1 MILLVQNGILDP
13 LIAQGSPF
21 FVNNSILSGQ
31 YRLESCRKIK
41 RICDVTIY
49 VILWPLYFLSH
60 EDFFERKL
68 QIPIK
73 CLIHKKILS
82 WSSQGHKVTIG
93 IELGAPF
100 LCTHQMKGEFSRSP
114 NGYFF
119 STCII
124 SDASTILST

>member
-1 MILLVQNGILDP
+1 MILVVQNGILDP

-31 YRLESCRKIK
+31 YRFEYRKIK

-49 VILWPLYFLSH
+49 VILWPLYFSSH

-68 QIPIK
+68 RIPIK
-73 CLIHKKILS
+73 CLIHKQILR

-93 IELGAPF
+93 IEIGAPF

>member
-1 MILLVQNGILDP
+1 MLQFTLFYGHCIFRVM
-13 LIAQGSPF
+13 
-21 FVNNSILSGQ
+21 
-31 YRLESCRKIK
+31 KI
-41 RICDVTIY
+41 
-49 VILWPLYFLSH
+49 
-60 EDFFERKL
+60 FFERKL
-68 QIPIK
+68 RIPKK
-73 CLIHKKILS
+73 CLIRKHILS

-93 IELGAPF
+93 IEIEAPF